1 MYSFGAFCLYYDSLI
16 ITIIGSTG
24 GIRTHTELI
33 LSQVSPAFGLPCH
46 MVGQAGIEPAYEK
59 FIRLP
64 DATSLPFVR
73 NSQQKLGMM
82 FF

>member
-1 MYSFGAFCLYYDSLI
+1 
-16 ITIIGSTG
+16 
-24 GIRTHTELI
+24 
-33 LSQVSPAFGLPCH
+33 

-73 NSQQKLGMM
+73 CSQQKLDKISVLINGQCNPIKA
-82 FF
+82 FGLAPPSGIEPPSVD